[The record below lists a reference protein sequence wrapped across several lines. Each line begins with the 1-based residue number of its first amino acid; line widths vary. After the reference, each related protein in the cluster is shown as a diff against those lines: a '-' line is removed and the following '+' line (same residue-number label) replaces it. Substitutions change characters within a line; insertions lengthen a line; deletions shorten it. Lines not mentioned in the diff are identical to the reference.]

1 MKGYKV
7 FNPDWTCK
15 DMQYEVGKSYEMEEK
30 PVICKRGFHFCEKAV
45 DCFQYY
51 NFDSDNKVAEIEAFG
66 ELDFEED
73 KKKHCTNKIKII
85 RELNW
90 HEVLNLV
97 NTGKM
102 NSGNNNSGNGNS
114 GNGNSGNGNSGN
126 WNSGGR
132 NSRDWNSGNNN
143 SGNWNSGNCNSGNN
157 NSGNGNSGDWNSG
170 NWNSGGR
177 NSRDWNSGN
186 NNSGNGNSGDWNSG
200 NWNSGGRN
208 SGDWNSG
215 NNNSGNWNSGNWNS
229 GNWNSGDWNSASNCA
244 GCFNTI
250 SQPLMFFDKPSN
262 LTFKQWQNS
271 DAFQLL
277 NKVNFKPAEWISS
290 NNMTEIEKENHPE
303 YKVTCGYL
311 KLMDNSKCCLEWW
324 EGLTDCEKEIIKSIP
339 NFDSKKFHQITGIQI
354 E

>member
-7 FNPDWTCK
+7 FNPDWTCR
-15 DMQYEVGKSYEMEEK
+15 DMQFEVGKSYEMEGK
-30 PVICKRGFHFCEKAV
+30 PVICKRGFHFCEKIV

-51 NFDSDNKVAEIEAFG
+51 KFDSDNKVAEIEAFG

-73 KKKHCTNKIKII
+73 EKKYCTNKIKII

-102 NSGNNNSGNGNS
+102 NSGN
-114 GNGNSGNGNSGN
+114 
-126 WNSGGR
+126 
-132 NSRDWNSGNNN
+132 
-143 SGNWNSGNCNSGNN
+143 
-157 NSGNGNSGDWNSG
+157 
-170 NWNSGGR
+170 
-177 NSRDWNSGN
+177 
-186 NNSGNGNSGDWNSG
+186 
-200 NWNSGGRN
+200 RN
-208 SGDWNSG
+208 SGSC
-215 NNNSGNWNSGNWNS
+215 NS
-229 GNWNSGDWNSASNCA
+229 GNWNSGDWNSGDWNSGDCNSGDWNNASNCA

-262 LTFKQWQNS
+262 LTFKQWRNS
-271 DAFQLL
+271 DAFRLL
-277 NKVNFKPAEWISS
+277 NKANFKPAEWISS

-324 EGLTDCEKEIIKSIP
+324 EGLTDCEKEIIKAIP
-339 NFDSKKFHQITGIQI
+339 NFDNEKFYQITGIQI

>member
-7 FNPDWTCK
+7 FNPDWTCR
-15 DMQYEVGKSYEMEEK
+15 DMQFEVGKSYEMEEE
-30 PVICKRGFHFCEKAV
+30 PVVCKRGFHFCEKAA

-51 NFDSDNKVAEIEAFG
+51 KFDSDNKVAEIEAFG

-85 RELNW
+85 SELNW

-102 NSGNNNSGNGNS
+102 NSGNSNSGNRNS
-114 GNGNSGNGNSGN
+114 GS
-126 WNSGGR
+126 
-132 NSRDWNSGNNN
+132 
-143 SGNWNSGNCNSGNN
+143 CNSGNS
-157 NSGNGNSGDWNSG
+157 NSGNSNSGNRNSGDRNSGDCNSGDWNSG
-170 NWNSGGR
+170 NWNSG
-177 NSRDWNSGN
+177 DC
-186 NNSGNGNSGDWNSG
+186 NSGDWN
-200 NWNSGGRN
+200 N
-208 SGDWNSG
+208 
-215 NNNSGNWNSGNWNS
+215 
-229 GNWNSGDWNSASNCA
+229 ASNCA

-262 LTFKQWQNS
+262 LTFKQWRNS

-277 NKVNFKPAEWISS
+277 NKANFKLAEWISA

-324 EGLTDCEKEIIKSIP
+324 EGLTDSEKEIIKSIP